1 MNQPAKPRATLS
13 EVAARAGVSKAT
25 ASKVLNGRPGVA
37 EQTRREV
44 HRVIRELG
52 YAPSTGPRE
61 TAEHGTIHVVF
72 DTIVNMYSP
81 HVLDGVINA
90 GRELGVDVVTS
101 VLAPD
106 GVIPDRSLGVDRIKE
121 IAVRGHT
128 GLIVVTTQLT
138 EEELAV
144 CENLGLPLVVIDP
157 VNPLDERVTSVG
169 ATNWAG
175 GVQATRHLL
184 DLGHTRIG
192 FAGGSEHS
200 VPGRERLHGYREA
213 LETAGIAPDPALA
226 RRGLFTSEAG
236 AEVGAHL
243 LGLAEAPTAV
253 FAASDAIAVGVIQAA
268 RSAGLRIPED
278 LSVVGFD
285 DTYGAMWTDPP
296 LTTVRQPLR
305 QMGRVAA
312 RTLLELAGDKV
323 PDSHHVQLATT
334 LVVRGSTAA
343 PGPRAVA
350 ADGRDELRRAGGSTA
365 TPTAHD
371 PLAASHDGSSEPG
384 RAAAPSRP
392 HPPVRP
398 EGGPR

>member
-1 MNQPAKPRATLS
+1 MTGPALPRATLA

-25 ASKVLNGRPGVA
+25 ASKVLNGRPGVS
-37 EQTRREV
+37 EETRRQV
-44 HRVIRELG
+44 HQVIRELN
-52 YAPSTGPRE
+52 YTPSTGPRE
-61 TAEHGTIHVVF
+61 ATDHGTVHVVF

-138 EEELAV
+138 GEEIAT

-157 VNPLDERVTSVG
+157 VNPLDERVISIG

-184 DLGHTRIG
+184 GLGHTRIA
-192 FAGGSEHS
+192 FAGGAEHS

-213 LETAGIAPDPALA
+213 LETAGIVPDPTLI
-226 RRGLFTSEAG
+226 RRGPFTSETG
-236 AEVGAHL
+236 AEIGGYL
-243 LGLAEAPTAV
+243 LGLDEVPTAI
-253 FAASDAIAVGVIQAA
+253 FAASDAIAVGVIQVA
-268 RSAGLRIPED
+268 RSRGLRIPED

-312 RTLLELAGDKV
+312 RTLLDIADDKV

-334 LVVRGSTAA
+334 LVVR
-343 PGPRAVA
+343 
-350 ADGRDELRRAGGSTA
+350 DSTA
-365 TPTAHD
+365 TPS
-371 PLAASHDGSSEPG
+371 AS
-384 RAAAPSRP
+384 SRRSP
-392 HPPVRP
+392 
-398 EGGPR
+398 